1 MEKEYG
7 KEAIKKYAITIKDNT
22 KMTKNQD
29 MEYINGLQ
37 EIIIK
42 VIFLMIWDMDKERCI
57 GMMEV
62 IIKEVGN

>member
-42 VIFLMIWDMDKERCI
+42 VIFLMI
-57 GMMEV
+57 
-62 IIKEVGN
+62 